1 MKFRVKCIYII
12 LDLSHSDT
20 RLSLLLNGLEL
31 HIYNRSH
38 LYSELERLFGLDSL
52 IMNATKHYSDDNNG
66 ENQKNPSPS
75 SSPAKSPAVV
85 PTEDSEQQSGW
96 GARILGRAW
105 RDLIPVIKVE
115 ICSGRVVFGNRLV
128 PTTLCL
134 SMEEGHMVYSTKP
147 AVSKLDHFMHVVNCR
162 AENFKVCYYSLKRF
176 SVYIDLTISSLF
188 R

>member
-1 MKFRVKCIYII
+1 
-12 LDLSHSDT
+12 
-20 RLSLLLNGLEL
+20 
-31 HIYNRSH
+31 
-38 LYSELERLFGLDSL
+38 
-52 IMNATKHYSDDNNG
+52 MNATKHYSDDNNG

-147 AVSKLDHFMHVVNCR
+147 AVSKPDTDPDFKPLLEIRTNNSEIRHLPGTVFVQWVREIGQDH
-162 AENFKVCYYSLKRF
+162 
-176 SVYIDLTISSLF
+176 
-188 R
+188 